1 MKKIEISHNPYK
13 TVTTIK
19 MNGKE
24 IGESKFDPYLRERF
38 QLWVDKIPELL
49 IHVFNEDILEVNF
62 HGTELDYQDL
72 KIELEKAENARK
84 AKFILSHKKAKEFG
98 EKEKDIR
105 LIYDEASKL
114 PFDTL
119 KSNALKDA
127 YEKAFDEKLE
137 INIVAT
143 MSAGKSTL
151 INSLVGKK
159 LLPSKQGACTA
170 IITKIEDDDDNTFK
184 AIVLDKDNKAIGKY
198 SNIDYTTMKSL
209 NDNKSV
215 SEVNIKGNIPFVSSK
230 DVSLIFVD
238 TPGPDNAMDEKHAE
252 ITHKALNSSSK
263 MLVLFVMNGGTL
275 NNNSQKSFLQ
285 DIARSMSVGG
295 KQSKERFIFV
305 VNKIDEYKVDDD
317 DIEKDVLEG
326 TRKFLKQIGIENP
339 NIFLVSAEIALGI
352 KRLKNATSDE
362 KQELL
367 DEYKYKINKL
377 NSNVQFHL
385 EKYAKLPASSQQI
398 IDKELEAAIKNDD
411 KIEQAL
417 IHSGIRSL
425 EEAISVY
432 VTKYTR
438 PSKIANI
445 VNQLTHEFDSA
456 NAFAD
461 TKMKIVS
468 EKGKREEYAKKIKK
482 LNEKISS
489 GEESKKF
496 KKEIEKFSKE
506 AYKNFEEK
514 LNNLVIGVNTEELI
528 RKLMRDQRKELE
540 TSEARRIVNEFISSG
555 NELQKDFISKT
566 ENLLEKE
573 IKERGDELIQDY
585 IKQLNTIS
593 EDFKTTDLNL
603 NLGSYVQREVND
615 LENISVQDMIDKAE
629 DIKEEYHTET
639 RSRTVIK
646 RRSGWDRFFHPT
658 EWFNPEYEDTEYYT
672 VDVKDEIK
680 FISLDKLIDNLVPKL
695 DANIYKR
702 MDETL
707 EFAKKGIEKIKEF
720 FDKKFEE
727 LDKILRT
734 LTKNL
739 EYSISSEEAA
749 KKALEDAEKLL
760 KNLEQIKSKLEKV
773 LEI

>member
-184 AIVLDKDNKAIGKY
+184 AIVLDKDNKEIGKY
-198 SNIDYTTMKSL
+198 SNIDYKTMKSL
-209 NDNKSV
+209 NENKSV

-377 NSNVQFHL
+377 NCNVQFHL

>member
-184 AIVLDKDNKAIGKY
+184 AIVLDKDNKEIGKY
-198 SNIDYTTMKSL
+198 SNIDYKTMKSL
-209 NDNKSV
+209 NENKSV

-367 DEYKYKINKL
+367 DEYKYKMNKL

>member
-24 IGESKFDPYLRERF
+24 IGESKFAPYLRERF

-49 IHVFNEDILEVNF
+49 IDVFNEDSLEVNF
-62 HGTELDYQDL
+62 YGTELDYQDL
-72 KIELEKAENARK
+72 KIELEKAENSGK
-84 AKFILSHKKAKEFG
+84 AKFNLSHKKAKEFG

-105 LIYDEASKL
+105 LIYEEASKL

-184 AIVLDKDNKAIGKY
+184 AIVLDKDNKEIGKY
-198 SNIDYTTMKSL
+198 SNIDYKTMKSL
-209 NDNKSV
+209 NENKSV

-238 TPGPDNAMDEKHAE
+238 TPGPDNAMDERHAE
-252 ITHKALNSSSK
+252 ITHKALGSSSK

-285 DIARSMSVGG
+285 DIAKSMSVGG

-326 TRKFLKQIGIENP
+326 TRKFLKQIGIESP

-352 KRLKNATSDE
+352 RRLKNAAGDE

-367 DEYKYKINKL
+367 DEYRYKMNKL
-377 NSNVQFHL
+377 NSNAQFHL
-385 EKYAKLPASSQQI
+385 EKYAKLPASNQEI

-489 GEESKKF
+489 GEESKKL
-496 KKEIEKFSKE
+496 KKEIEKFSTE
-506 AYKNFEEK
+506 AYENFNNK
-514 LNNLVIGVNTEELI
+514 LNKLVVDVKTEQLKTNLSRERNNELDKDEV
-528 RKLMRDQRKELE
+528 RE
-540 TSEARRIVNEFISSG
+540 IVREFKASG
-555 NELQKDFISKT
+555 NKLQKDFISKT

-573 IKERGDELIQDY
+573 IKERGDELIQNY

-593 EDFKTTDLNL
+593 EDLKTTDLNL

-672 VDVKDEIK
+672 IDVKDEIR
-680 FISLDKLIDNLVPKL
+680 FISLDKLIDNLIPKL
-695 DANIYKR
+695 DAAIYRRKE
-702 MDETL
+702 ETL

-727 LDKILRT
+727 LDKILIT

-739 EYSISSEEAA
+739 GESISSEEAA
-749 KKALEDAEKLL
+749 KKALEDSEKLL
-760 KNLEQIKSKLEKV
+760 ENLEQIKSKLEKV

>member
-1 MKKIEISHNPYK
+1 MKKIDNNNILYK
-13 TVTTIK
+13 K
-19 MNGKE
+19 
-24 IGESKFDPYLRERF
+24 
-38 QLWVDKIPELL
+38 KI
-49 IHVFNEDILEVNF
+49 IDVN
-62 HGTELDYQDL
+62 
-72 KIELEKAENARK
+72 I
-84 AKFILSHKKAKEFG
+84 I
-98 EKEKDIR
+98 
-105 LIYDEASKL
+105 
-114 PFDTL
+114 
-119 KSNALKDA
+119 
-127 YEKAFDEKLE
+127 
-137 INIVAT
+137 AT

-151 INSLVGKK
+151 INSLLGKK
-159 LLPSKQGACTA
+159 ILPTHAGACTA
-170 IITKIEDDDDNTFK
+170 IVTKIEDNKDDVFR
-184 AIVLDKDNKAIGKY
+184 AIVLDKNNEEIARY
-198 SNIDYTTMKSL
+198 SNINYEDMKYL
-209 NDNKSV
+209 NNSNKV
-215 SEVNIKGNIPFVSSK
+215 GEVDIKGNISFINFENIVL
-230 DVSLIFVD
+230 VLID
-238 TPGPDNAMDEKHAE
+238 TPGPDNSMDERHAE
-252 ITHKALNSSSK
+252 ITRKALDNSSESI
-263 MLVLFVMNGGTL
+263 VLFVMNGGIL

-352 KRLKNATSDE
+352 RRLKNATGDE

-367 DEYKYKINKL
+367 DEYKYKMNKL